1 MIIILGGFL
10 LALIILVLLANK
22 PFYLNGTYTPRP
34 ASSYQQAV
42 EIIKAIQDQEGKL
55 EGLSADCG
63 TILMTNGGQ
72 TRNVIVFLHGF
83 TSCPDQFRKLGER
96 YFALGYNVYI
106 PRLPRHGLSDRTG
119 KSLRGLSA
127 EELARF
133 GSKTVDIAQGLGER
147 VIVAGLSGGGSITT
161 WLAQQR
167 SDVDLAVP
175 IAPFLGV
182 GFVPAP
188 LTRLVTNLILLFPD
202 IFQWWDPVNK
212 MDNPYSAPYSYRG
225 YWMHALFENL
235 RLGFTA
241 EREAR
246 STMPAADSVLVIT
259 NANDGSVNND
269 MVRRFERNWRSNG
282 SEYLQAYQFPKDL
295 ELPHDLITYNRPDG
309 NPELVYDKLLELIQ

>member
-1 MIIILGGFL
+1 MLGLFLLVIVILG
-10 LALIILVLLANK
+10 LITTK
-22 PFYLNGTYTPRP
+22 PFRLKGEFTPQP

-42 EIIKAIQDQEGKL
+42 DRVRAIQDQESKL
-55 EGLSADCG
+55 KNLSAECG
-63 TILMTNGGQ
+63 TKLMTNGRE
-72 TRNVIVFLHGF
+72 TENVIVFLHGF

-133 GSKTVDIAQGLGER
+133 GSMTVDIAQGLGER
-147 VIVAGLSGGGSITT
+147 VIVVGLSGGGSITT

-212 MDNPYSAPYSYRG
+212 MDNPYSAP
-225 YWMHALFENL
+225 
-235 RLGFTA
+235 
-241 EREAR
+241 
-246 STMPAADSVLVIT
+246 
-259 NANDGSVNND
+259 
-269 MVRRFERNWRSNG
+269 
-282 SEYLQAYQFPKDL
+282 
-295 ELPHDLITYNRPDG
+295 
-309 NPELVYDKLLELIQ
+309 

>member
-1 MIIILGGFL
+1 MIIILGAFL
-10 LALIILVLLANK
+10 LAIIILILLVNK
-22 PFYLNGTYTPRP
+22 PFNLNGSYAPQP

-42 EIIKAIQDQEGKL
+42 EEIKTIQDQEGKL
-55 EGLSADCG
+55 ENLSAECG
-63 TILMTNGGQ
+63 TILMTNGGKNK
-72 TRNVIVFLHGF
+72 NVIVFLHGF

-96 YFALGYNVYI
+96 YHALGYNVYI

-119 KSLRGLSA
+119 KPLKGLSA

-147 VIVAGLSGGGSITT
+147 VIVVGLSGGGSITT

-202 IFQWWDPVNK
+202 IFQWWDPVNR
-212 MDNPYSAPYSYRG
+212 MDNPNSAPYSYRG

-241 EREAR
+241 ERDAR
-246 STMPAADSVLVIT
+246 STKPAAHTILVIT

-282 SEYLQAYQFPKDL
+282 SGYLQAYQFPKEL
-295 ELPHDLITYNRPDG
+295 ELPHDLITYYRPDG
-309 NPELVYDKLLELIQ
+309 NPELVYNKLLELIQ